1 MMQTTFF
8 FNDWEPV
15 VRIVVGVAMYVT
27 LVVFLRISRSRTL
40 STMSAFDFVV
50 TVAIGSAFGR
60 ALTAKSVAFAEAMV
74 AFGLLVALQ
83 CTVTWIQI
91 RWPYFRSVITNPPS
105 LLYFRAS
112 SSPRRCDA
120 SE

>member
-8 FNDWEPV
+8 FDDWEPI
-15 VRIVVGVAMYVT
+15 VRIVVVGVAMYVT

-50 TVAIGSAFGR
+50 TVAIGSATNSRALSTFGR
-60 ALTAKSVAFAEAMV
+60 PTS
-74 AFGLLVALQ
+74 
-83 CTVTWIQI
+83 
-91 RWPYFRSVITNPPS
+91 
-105 LLYFRAS
+105 
-112 SSPRRCDA
+112 A